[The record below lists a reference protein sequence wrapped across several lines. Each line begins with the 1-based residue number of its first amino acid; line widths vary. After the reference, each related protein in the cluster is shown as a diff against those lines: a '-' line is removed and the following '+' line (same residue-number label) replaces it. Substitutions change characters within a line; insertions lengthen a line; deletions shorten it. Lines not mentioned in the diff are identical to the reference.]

1 MPTSHIICVC
11 WVMNTAKHSRTKLN
25 QRLKTTYMHPTS
37 FASMARLPN
46 MMSFQRRGN
55 AQIKPSWIHPTVVV
69 EALGLCGNWEMEW
82 SFEARSRRA
91 SCPEL
96 KAGMSCAQHACCVP
110 NRHVTLRQG
119 VEHAT
124 HPVDSNIPHIQ
135 SRYRGTPPSAYIA
148 ILLLK
153 GKGGNNPKQ
162 YAPRVFSSSQH
173 GFHPL
178 VFHFGLE

>member
-1 MPTSHIICVC
+1 
-11 WVMNTAKHSRTKLN
+11 
-25 QRLKTTYMHPTS
+25 
-37 FASMARLPN
+37 
-46 MMSFQRRGN
+46 MSFQRRGN

-162 YAPRVFSSSQH
+162 YAPRVFSFSQH